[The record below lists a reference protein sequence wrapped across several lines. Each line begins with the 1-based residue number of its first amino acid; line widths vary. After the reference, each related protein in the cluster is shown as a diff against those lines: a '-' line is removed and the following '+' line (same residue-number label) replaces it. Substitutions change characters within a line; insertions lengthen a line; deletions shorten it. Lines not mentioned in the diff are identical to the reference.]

1 MIIKQLKLSNFRKFE
16 NQEFRFHD
24 KFNVL
29 IGDNASGKTQVLD
42 AVSIILSSYLLDME
56 MKAGRHLNKN
66 DARIFS
72 TITNELVNSE
82 EVYPIK
88 LSSVIRFRDQYYNVC
103 RELKKATGRTTW
115 LEAQDLKLRGYWD
128 LQNVRNG
135 KEITFPVLAYY
146 GTGRLWHMKR
156 HTEIGRTVP
165 RVNGY
170 RNCLDPLSDHLDF
183 QKWFIN

>member
-1 MIIKQLKLSNFRKFE
+1 MIIKQLRLINYRKFE

-42 AVSIILSSYLLDME
+42 AISVVLSSYLLDME
-56 MKAGRHLNKN
+56 IRAGRHLTKN

-72 TITNELVNSE
+72 TISNEFVNSE
-82 EVYPIK
+82 EVYPVK
-88 LSSVIRFRDQYYNVC
+88 LSAIIRFREDDYHVS

-115 LEAQDLKLRGYWD
+115 MEAENLKRAGYND
-128 LQNVRNG
+128 LQNVR
-135 KEITFPVLAYY
+135 KQQEVVFPVLAYY

-156 HTEIGRTVP
+156 HTKVGQTLP
-165 RVNGY
+165 RVSGY
-170 RNCLDPLSDHLDF
+170 RNCLDPFSDHLDF
-183 QKWFIN
+183 QNWFI